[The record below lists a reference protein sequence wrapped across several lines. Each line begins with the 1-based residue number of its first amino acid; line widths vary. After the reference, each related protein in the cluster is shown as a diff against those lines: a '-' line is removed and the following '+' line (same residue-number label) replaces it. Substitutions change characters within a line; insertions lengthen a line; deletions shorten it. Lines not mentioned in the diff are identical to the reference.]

1 MAELE
6 FERRLER
13 LFGQTLSFPDEVDFA
28 RRVEAKLDQGWTLRR
43 WLIGAAGVSGGIVGA
58 SQLIMSNFVHRVEDV
73 SHGSSKLIEASVSQ
87 LKPGFSLLGLLS
99 ADWIIIWI
107 AGGLAIVA
115 MGFVLTR
122 VIEEI

>member
-1 MAELE
+1 MAEVD

-13 LFGQTLSFPDEVDFA
+13 LFAETPEYADAGAFA
-28 RRVEAKLDQGWTLRR
+28 LRVERRMDAGWTARR